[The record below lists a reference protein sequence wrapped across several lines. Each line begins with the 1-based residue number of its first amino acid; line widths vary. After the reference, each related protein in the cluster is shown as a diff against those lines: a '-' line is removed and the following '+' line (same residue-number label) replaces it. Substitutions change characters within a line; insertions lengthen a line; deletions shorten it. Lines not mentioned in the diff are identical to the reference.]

1 MTKKI
6 LVVCLLFVA
15 IYFFISAPPIQKNF
29 LYPFPYRAT
38 VENYSSR
45 WKVDKFLAIAVMKV
59 ESNFSERACSP
70 SGAVGLMQIMPET
83 AAWIA
88 YQLGE
93 TPEEASGDIK
103 NLRDPE
109 TNIRYGTWYL
119 AELMEEF
126 KGNDVLAL
134 AAYNAGRGN
143 VHEWIKENHWNENF
157 SDVDKIPYAETRD
170 YVKRVLHCRKKY
182 KKLYSTNDFISAPIA
197 LHELRFVCLR
207 NLSKSEL
214 NTQMFNAINSSF
226 KFSF

>member
-1 MTKKI
+1 MLKKFLAI
-6 LVVCLLFVA
+6 CATFVA
-15 IYFFISAPPIQKNF
+15 IYFLISVPTVQKKF
-29 LYPFPYRAT
+29 LYPFPYRST
-38 VENYSSR
+38 VESYSSR
-45 WKVDKFLAIAVMKV
+45 WKVDKFLTIAVMKV
-59 ESNFSERACSP
+59 ESNFSEAAHSQ

-93 TPEEASGDIK
+93 APEEAAQDIK

-119 AELMEEF
+119 AELEYEF

-143 VHEWIKENHWNENF
+143 VHEWMEKNHWSDNF

-170 YVKRVLHCRKKY
+170 YVKRVLHCREKY
-182 KKLYSTNDFISAPIA
+182 AKLYTTNDIISTPIA
-197 LHELRFVCLR
+197 LHELRFARLK
-207 NLSKSEL
+207 NLSL
-214 NTQMFNAINSSF
+214 
-226 KFSF
+226 

>member
-1 MTKKI
+1 MTKKVLAI
-6 LVVCLLFVA
+6 CAALVA
-15 IYFFISAPPIQKNF
+15 IYFLISVPTVQKKF
-29 LYPFPYRAT
+29 LYPFPYRST
-38 VENYSSR
+38 VESYSSR

-59 ESNFSERACSP
+59 ESNFSEAAHSQ

-93 TPEEASGDIK
+93 KPDEVADDIK

-119 AELMEEF
+119 AELEDEF

-143 VHEWIKENHWNENF
+143 VHEWIEKNHWNENF

-170 YVKRVLHCRKKY
+170 YVKRVLHCREKY
-182 KKLYSTNDFISAPIA
+182 TKLYSTNDFISTPIA
-197 LHELRFVCLR
+197 LHELRFARLK
-207 NLSKSEL
+207 NLSL
-214 NTQMFNAINSSF
+214 
-226 KFSF
+226 

>member
-1 MTKKI
+1 MLKKFLAGCAVLI
-6 LVVCLLFVA
+6 A
-15 IYFFISAPPIQKNF
+15 IYFFISMPTVQKKF
-29 LYPFPYRAT
+29 LYPFPYRTT
-38 VENYSSR
+38 VENYSAR
-45 WKVDKFLAIAVMKV
+45 WKVDKFLTISVMKV
-59 ESNFSERACSP
+59 ESNFSESAHSQ

-93 TPEEASGDIK
+93 SSDEIADDIK

-119 AELMEEF
+119 AELEDEF
-126 KGNDVLAL
+126 NGNDVLAL

-182 KKLYSTNDFISAPIA
+182 SKLYSSHDAISTPIA
-197 LHELRFVCLR
+197 LHELRFARLK
-207 NLSKSEL
+207 NLSL
-214 NTQMFNAINSSF
+214 
-226 KFSF
+226 

>member
-1 MTKKI
+1 MLKKF
-6 LVVCLLFVA
+6 LASCAALFA
-15 IYFFISAPPIQKNF
+15 IFFLISTPTIQKKF
-29 LYPFPYRAT
+29 LYPFPYRST
-38 VENYSSR
+38 LENYSSR

-59 ESNFSERACSP
+59 ESNFSPEAHSQ

-93 TPEEASGDIK
+93 PPEEVADDIK
-103 NLRDPE
+103 NLREPE

-119 AELMEEF
+119 AELEDEF

-143 VHEWIKENHWNENF
+143 VHEWIEKNHWKENF

-170 YVKRVLHCRKKY
+170 YVKRVLHCREKY
-182 KKLYSTNDFISAPIA
+182 SELYGTDNFISTPIA
-197 LHELRFVCLR
+197 FHELRFARLK
-207 NLSKSEL
+207 NLSL
-214 NTQMFNAINSSF
+214 
-226 KFSF
+226 

>member
-1 MTKKI
+1 MTKKFLAI
-6 LVVCLLFVA
+6 CAALVAV
-15 IYFFISAPPIQKNF
+15 YFLISVPTIQKKF
-29 LYPFPYRAT
+29 LYPFPYRST

-45 WKVDKFLAIAVMKV
+45 WKVDKFLAVAVMKV
-59 ESNFSERACSP
+59 ESNFSEAAQSQ

-93 TPEEASGDIK
+93 TPEEVVDDIK
-103 NLRDPE
+103 NLHNPE

-119 AELMEEF
+119 AELEDEF

-143 VHEWIKENHWNENF
+143 VHEWIKENNWSENF

-170 YVKRVLHCRKKY
+170 YVKCVLHCREKY
-182 KKLYSTNDFISAPIA
+182 SELYGTNEFISTPIA
-197 LHELRFVCLR
+197 LHELRFARLK
-207 NLSKSEL
+207 NLSL
-214 NTQMFNAINSSF
+214 
-226 KFSF
+226 